1 MSFASLFIVASSVW
15 FAVAKARR
23 AVSIWV
29 VSLTATVV
37 AMVGVTDTSCG
48 GGMEAVADVTGEEG
62 LAVIELVV
70 TEVVTTG
77 LGMVVEGMV
86 LGVPGILGM

>member
-15 FAVAKARR
+15 FAVARARR

-48 GGMEAVADVTGEEG
+48 GGMEVVADMTGEEG
-62 LAVIELVV
+62 LAVIGLVV
-70 TEVVTTG
+70 IEVVIMG
-77 LGMVVEGMV
+77 LGMVGEGMV
-86 LGVPGILGM
+86 LGIAGRLGM

>member
-1 MSFASLFIVASSVW
+1 MSFASLFIVASSAW

-29 VSLTATVV
+29 VSLAATVV
-37 AMVGVTDTSCG
+37 AVAGVADTSCG
-48 GGMEAVADVTGEEG
+48 GGMEAVADVKGEEG
-62 LAVIELVV
+62 LAVIGLVV

>member
-29 VSLTATVV
+29 VSLVAVVV
-37 AMVGVTDTSCG
+37 AMAGVADTTWG
-48 GGMEAVADVTGEEG
+48 ARMAAVADVEGEV
-62 LAVIELVV
+62 AVVIGLVV
-70 TEVVTTG
+70 VEVTETG
-77 LGMVVEGMV
+77 LGMVMEGLV
-86 LGVPGILGM
+86 LGIPDILGI